1 MIALYSSL
9 GRIWEGEEGDGIM
22 QTQVLLY
29 RIINHLL
36 KAEGCEL
43 KSTLWLPALGGVSLK
58 NSPGERESPIMN
70 ILKGRV

>member
-1 MIALYSSL
+1 MTVLYSSS
-9 GRIWEGEEGDGIM
+9 GRIWEGEEGDRIM

-43 KSTLWLPALGGVSLK
+43 KSTLWLPARGGAALK
-58 NSPGERESPIMN
+58 TERPM
-70 ILKGRV
+70 KGKIPLCMF